1 MVFGRAA
8 SYFKAATIFLFFV
21 TGVWAQSNGTIQGTV
36 TDISGASVPNVNV
49 TIKNEATNETRAIK
63 TDSSGLYSAPSL
75 PPGTYRVEVQ
85 APGFQ
90 TVAAPGLTLAVS
102 STVRQDFKLQ
112 VASSS
117 QTLEVTSAAPVIN
130 TSSVSVGQVID
141 SRTVQQIPLNGR
153 HFTDLSLLVAGTVT
167 PPQNGFLSAPL
178 RGQGSFAINTAG
190 NREDT
195 VNFMINGVNLNDIVQ
210 NQITFQPSINTVD
223 EFKLDNSTYPAEYG
237 RDSGAI
243 VNIATRAGTNEF
255 HGELFEYLRNDAM
268 DARNYFNPTPIQQ
281 SPFKRSNFG
290 VSAGGPI
297 WKNHTF
303 FFLTYEGLRQ
313 RQGLTISQPV
323 PTAAQH
329 ALAAATANPVVNK
342 LLSYVPLP
350 NIGNSFVGSAVAPVN
365 IDQGT
370 ANISHQLTQNDHLNA
385 YYALQYDFRQEPT
398 LQGDNIPGFGDVRQ
412 SHRQIFT
419 FNESHIFGPT
429 TVNEFRVGYNRI
441 WIEFAPFFQINP
453 QSIGIGDGITSAIGL
468 PQVTIKDSGVTLGGP
483 TGFPQG
489 RGDYTAVV
497 SDTLSRTVGKHNI
510 KYGGEYRR
518 SNVNSFSGDTGVFTF
533 NTFSQF
539 ISDQAASF
547 SVNPN
552 SNPSRIFINALGF
565 FVQDNYKVSDRLTL
579 DLGMRYDWNGTPTE
593 ADDRF
598 VEFNPAISGLTR
610 VKQPYKQN
618 AKNFEPRVGFA
629 YDVFGTQ
636 KTILRAAYA
645 LQADQPIANL
655 VTPLASNPPFSSPV
669 TFTGTGTGTNFVTLE
684 NAINQVRTGGGSLSP
699 TTVNPDF
706 RNAYVQQWN
715 FNVEQQLTN
724 SIGMMIGYFG
734 NKGTH
739 LRISRN
745 INQLQNGVTRPY
757 PVLSAA
763 SQYDVGTK
771 LSNITEYDSGGNS
784 SYNAL
789 WVTATKHF
797 TKDFEFDATYTW
809 SKSIDY
815 NSLNSQG
822 TVVQNSYYISGDRG
836 LSDYDARHRFTFN
849 GIYDLPFKRNRWVS
863 GFEFTGVLQLQSGS
877 PVNLITTNNSYTGTQ
892 TLRPSILTADIPI
905 SYASAATPPYVQY
918 FPAATC
924 TTARPGCMFLGG
936 TTVNAFG
943 NLGRN
948 VLIGPGFEDLDVA
961 FMKTTNITER
971 FRIQFRADA
980 FNLMNHPNFGQ
991 PGRVVGS
998 STFGEITNTRF
1009 PVGDS
1014 GSSRQL
1020 QVALR
1025 FLF

>member
-1 MVFGRAA
+1 MVKERVAA
-8 SYFKAATIFLFFV
+8 LVKAAAFLFLFV
-21 TGVWAQSNGTIQGTV
+21 TGIWAQSNGTIQGTV
-36 TDISGASVPNVNV
+36 TDSSGAAVPNVNV
-49 TIKNEATNETRAIK
+49 SIKNQATNETRAIK
-63 TDSSGLYSAPSL
+63 TDNSGLYNAPSL
-75 PPGTYRVEVQ
+75 PPGSYRVEVQ
-85 APGFQ
+85 ATGFQ
-90 TVAAPGLTLAVS
+90 TEAATNLTLSVS
-102 STVRQDFKLQ
+102 STIQQNFKLQ

-117 QTLEVTSAAPVIN
+117 QTMVVTSTTPVIN

-243 VNIATRAGTNEF
+243 VNIATRAGSNDF

-290 VSAGGPI
+290 ASAGGPL
-297 WKNHTF
+297 WKNRTF
-303 FFLTYEGLRQ
+303 FFFTYEGLRQ
-313 RQGLTISQPV
+313 RQGLTINTVV

-329 ALAAATANPVVNK
+329 IQANAGSNPVVK
-342 LLSYVPLP
+342 QLLSNVPLP
-350 NIGNSFVGSAVAPVN
+350 NVGNSFVGSAVAPVN

-419 FNESHIFGPT
+419 FNESHIFSPT

-441 WIEFAPFFQINP
+441 WIEFAPFVQTNP
-453 QSIGIGDGITSAIGL
+453 QSIGIGDGITGAVGL
-468 PQVTIKDSGVTLGGP
+468 PQITIKDSGVIFGGP

-489 RGDYTAVV
+489 RGDYTAAV

-510 KYGGEYRR
+510 KFGGEYRR
-518 SNVNSFSGDTGVFTF
+518 SNVNSFAGDTGLFTF
-533 NTFSQF
+533 NTFNQF
-539 ISDQAASF
+539 LSDQAASF
-547 SVNPN
+547 SVNPAT
-552 SNPSRIFINALGF
+552 NPSRIFINALGL
-565 FVQDNYKVSDRLTL
+565 FVQDSYKVTDRLTL

-593 ADDRF
+593 ARDRF
-598 VEFNPAISGLTR
+598 VEFNPAIVGLQR
-610 VKQPYKQN
+610 MKQPYKQN

-629 YDVFGTQ
+629 FDPFGTQ
-636 KTILRAAYA
+636 KTIIRGAYA

-655 VTPLASNPPFSSPV
+655 VTPLASNPPFNNPV
-669 TFTGTGTGTNFVTLE
+669 TFSGNGTTSFVTLE
-684 NAINQVRTGGGSLSP
+684 NAFNEVTGSGGSLSP
-699 TTVNPDF
+699 TTVNPNF

-715 FNVEQQLTN
+715 FNIQQELTN
-724 SIGMMIGYFG
+724 SLGMMIGYFG
-734 NKGTH
+734 NKGTD

-745 INQLQNGVTRPY
+745 INQLINGVSRPY
-757 PVLSAA
+757 AVLSAA
-763 SQYDVGTK
+763 SQYDAGTK
-771 LSNITEYDSGGNS
+771 LNNITEYDSAGNS

-797 TKDFEFDATYTW
+797 SKDFEFDASYTW
-809 SKSIDY
+809 SKSLDL

-836 LSDYDARHRFTFN
+836 LSDFDARHRFTFN
-849 GIYDLPFKRNRWVS
+849 GIYDLPFKANRWVS
-863 GFEFTGVLQLQSGS
+863 GYEFTGVLQLQSGN
-877 PVNLITTNNSYTGTQ
+877 PVNLITTDNAYTGTQ
-892 TLRPSILTADIPI
+892 TLRPSILTNTIPT
-905 SYASAATPPYVQY
+905 SYTPAGSNGNIQY
-918 FPAATC
+918 FPATSC
-924 TTARPGCMFLGG
+924 TKAQPGCIFLGG
-936 TTVNAFG
+936 STVNAFG

-948 VLIGPGFEDLDVA
+948 VLIGPGFEDLDLA

-991 PGRVVGS
+991 PGRIVGS
-998 STFGEITNTRF
+998 STLGQITNTRF
-1009 PVGDS
+1009 AVGDS